1 MNYFELIKTP
11 LIFSALTFIGYYFLS
26 SLIKKTIDSLFLGIK
41 KTVKTERAL
50 AKSKTI
56 RSFLKNITDS
66 LLLFVAI
73 LMILSQFG
81 VNILPILTGASVLGL
96 AISFGAQTLIKDLIS
111 GFFIL
116 IEDQFNVGDYVKIGN
131 FEGEVYKLT
140 MRLTVIKDK
149 KGNLIYI
156 PNSQINSV
164 VRMKIGKKIL

>member
-1 MNYFELIKTP
+1 MNKIEIFNHP
-11 LIFSALTFIGYYFLS
+11 VFSSALIFLVYFLVS
-26 SLIKKTIDSLFLGIK
+26 TLIKKTIDGLFLGIK

-56 RSFLKNITDS
+56 RSFLKNIADG
-66 LLLFVAI
+66 LLFFVVI

-96 AISFGAQTLIKDLIS
+96 AVSFGAQTLIKDLIS

-116 IEDQFNVGDYVKIGN
+116 MEDQFNVGDYVKIGN

-140 MRLTVIKDK
+140 MRLTVLKDK
-149 KGNLIYI
+149 KGDLIYI
-156 PNSQINSV
+156 PNSQITSV
-164 VRMKIGKKIL
+164 VRVKTQKNN

>member
-1 MNYFELIKTP
+1 MTSLDIPKNPLLSSS
-11 LIFSALTFIGYYFLS
+11 LIFLGYFVVS
-26 SLIKKTIDSLFLGIK
+26 SIIKKTIDGLFLGIK

-50 AKSKTI
+50 AKSKTV
-56 RSFLKNITDS
+56 RSFLKNIADG
-66 LLLFVAI
+66 LLFFVAI
-73 LMILSQFG
+73 LMILSQFD

-116 IEDQFNVGDYVKIGN
+116 MEDQFNVGDYVKIGN

-140 MRLTVIKDK
+140 MRLTVLKDK
-149 KGNLIYI
+149 KGNLTYI

-164 VRMKIGKKIL
+164 IRIKTGK

>member
-1 MNYFELIKTP
+1 MINLNIANNP
-11 LIFSALTFIGYYFLS
+11 LLSSALIFLGYFVVS
-26 SLIKKTIDSLFLGIK
+26 SIIKKTIDGLFLGIK

-50 AKSKTI
+50 AKSKTV
-56 RSFLKNITDS
+56 RSFLKNIADGF
-66 LLLFVAI
+66 LFFVAV
-73 LMILSQFG
+73 LMILSQFS

-116 IEDQFNVGDYVKIGN
+116 MEDQFNVGDYVKIGN

-140 MRLTVIKDK
+140 MRLTVLKDK
-149 KGNLIYI
+149 KGNLTYI

-164 VRMKIGKKIL
+164 IRIKTGK

>member
-1 MNYFELIKTP
+1 MFNLEISNNPLLSSA
-11 LIFSALTFIGYYFLS
+11 LIFLGYFVIS
-26 SLIKKTIDSLFLGIK
+26 SIIKKAIDGLFLGIK

-50 AKSKTI
+50 AKSKTV
-56 RSFLKNITDS
+56 RSFLKNIADGF
-66 LLLFVAI
+66 LFFVAI

-116 IEDQFNVGDYVKIGN
+116 MEDQFNVGDYVKIGN

-140 MRLTVIKDK
+140 MRLTVLKDK
-149 KGNLIYI
+149 KGNLTYI

-164 VRMKIGKKIL
+164 IRIKTGK

>member
-1 MNYFELIKTP
+1 MSNFEIVKNP
-11 LIFSALTFIGYYFLS
+11 FFFSALIFLS
-26 SLIKKTIDSLFLGIK
+26 YFFISSIIKKSIDGLFLGIK

-56 RSFLKNITDS
+56 TSFLKNITDS
-66 LLLFVAI
+66 LLFFIVI

-96 AISFGAQTLIKDLIS
+96 AISFGAQTLIKDFIA

-116 IEDQFNVGDYVKIGN
+116 MEDQFNVGDQIKIGV
-131 FEGEVYKLT
+131 FEGEVHKLT

-149 KGNLIYI
+149 KGDLIYI
-156 PNSQINSV
+156 PNSQITSV
-164 VRMKIGKKIL
+164 IRIKTKKN